1 VKTVLFLVARERF
14 ELSSAGP
21 ELAPILNQSQ
31 NPASLRIRDLKSV
44 VSEFHKHCAIDE
56 RLESRVCRDYKN
68 TALRFLRFTKGEVS
82 QESIRAYLSS
92 YMDKAPKTYNNQLCG
107 LRAFVMRF
115 LKRKELMEGFK
126 KAHEDGRYEVELPTK
141 AQIRRGFEALTD
153 DKERAIYLM
162 YASSGLRQME
172 LRRLSRFED
181 VDFRLRAVKSKH
193 NTRTKKAGVT
203 FYNEECEVYLKKYLS
218 SRRDSSETLLPISN
232 CAFYAMWRKASESA
246 GVRITPQVL
255 RKWHSTELGELGVPD
270 RYVDVFQG
278 RAPKTVI
285 AKFYT
290 GKELERLKRIYDK
303 AGLKVLS

>member
-1 VKTVLFLVARERF
+1 MVARERF
-14 ELSSAGP
+14 KLLSAGP
-21 ELAPILNQSQ
+21 ELAPILNQRP
-31 NPASLRIRDLKSV
+31 NMASLRIRDAKSV
-44 VSEFHKHCAIDE
+44 ASEFHKHCAIDE
-56 RLESRVCRDYKN
+56 RLEVRVCRDYKN

-92 YMDKAPKTYNNQLCG
+92 YVDKAPKTYNNQLCG

-126 KAHEDGRYEVELPTK
+126 KAHEDSDVEVELPSK
-141 AQIRRGFEALTD
+141 DQLKKGFESLSD

-172 LRRLSRFED
+172 LRRLSRFTD
-181 VDFRLRAVKSKH
+181 VDFSLRAVKSKH

-203 FYNEECEVYLKKYLS
+203 FYNKECEVHLTKYLG
-218 SRRDSSETLLPISN
+218 SRRDSSGTLLPISN
-232 CAFYAMWRKASESA
+232 CAFYAMWRKVSKNA
-246 GVRITPQVL
+246 GVKITPQVL
-255 RKWHSTELGELGVPD
+255 RKWHSTELGERGVPD

-303 AGLKVLS
+303 AELKVLS

>member
-1 VKTVLFLVARERF
+1 MVTRERF
-14 ELSSAGP
+14 ELSSVGP
-21 ELAPILNQSQ
+21 ELAPILNQRP
-31 NPASLRIRDLKSV
+31 NMASLRIKDLKSV
-44 VSEFHKHCAIDE
+44 ALEFLKHCAIDE
-56 RLESRVCRDYKN
+56 RLESRVCRDYRN

-82 QESIRAYLSS
+82 QESVRAYLSS
-92 YMDKAPKTYNNQLCG
+92 YVDKAPKTYNNQLCG

-126 KAHEDGRYEVELPTK
+126 KAHEDSVCEVELPSRVQLRK
-141 AQIRRGFEALTD
+141 GFECLSS

-172 LRRLSRFED
+172 LRRLSRFDD

-203 FYNEECEVYLKKYLS
+203 FYNEECEEYLTKYLG
-218 SRRDSSETLLPISN
+218 SRRDSSGTLLPISS
-232 CAFYAMWRKASESA
+232 CAFYAMWRKISESA
-246 GVRITPQVL
+246 GVKITPQVL
-255 RKWHSTELGELGVPD
+255 RKWHSTELGERGVPD

-303 AGLKVLS
+303 ASLKVLN

>member
-1 VKTVLFLVARERF
+1 MVARERF

-21 ELAPILNQSQ
+21 ELAPILNQRL
-31 NPASLRIRDLKSV
+31 NMASLRIRDLKSV
-44 VSEFHKHCAIDE
+44 ASEFQKHCAIDE
-56 RLESRVCRDYKN
+56 RLETRVCRDYRN

-82 QESIRAYLSS
+82 QESVRAYLSS
-92 YMDKAPKTYNNQLCG
+92 YVEKAPKTYNNQLCG

-126 KAHEDGRYEVELPTK
+126 KAHEDGNFEVELPTK
-141 AQIRRGFEALTD
+141 AQIRRGFEALSD
-153 DKERAIYLM
+153 DKERAIYLL

-172 LRRLSRFED
+172 LRKLNRFTD
-181 VDFRLRAVKSKH
+181 IDFNLRAVKSKH

-232 CAFYAMWRKASESA
+232 CAFYAMWKNVSESA
-246 GVRITPQVL
+246 GVKITPQVL
-255 RKWHSTELGELGVPD
+255 RKWHSTELGERGVPD

-303 AGLKVLS
+303 AELKVLS

>member
-1 VKTVLFLVARERF
+1 M
-14 ELSSAGP
+14 
-21 ELAPILNQSQ
+21 
-31 NPASLRIRDLKSV
+31 ASLRIRDLKSV
-44 VSEFHKHCAIDE
+44 ALEFHKHCTIDE
-56 RLESRVCRDYKN
+56 RLEARVCRDYRN

-82 QESIRAYLSS
+82 QESVRAYLSS
-92 YMDKAPKTYNNQLCG
+92 YVEKAPKTYNNQLCG

-126 KAHEDGRYEVELPTK
+126 KAHEDSNFEVELPTK
-141 AQIRRGFEALTD
+141 AQIQRGFEALGD
-153 DKERAIYLM
+153 DKEKAIYLM

-172 LRRLSRFED
+172 LRRLSRFD
-181 VDFRLRAVKSKH
+181 DIDFRLRAVKSKH

-203 FYNEECEVYLKKYLS
+203 FYNQECEVYLRKYLS
-218 SRRDSSETLLPISN
+218 SRQDSSETLLPISN
-232 CAFYAMWRKASESA
+232 CAFYAMWKKVSESA
-246 GVRITPQVL
+246 GVKITPQVL

-303 AGLKVLS
+303 AELKVLN

>member
-1 VKTVLFLVARERF
+1 MVARERF

-21 ELAPILNQSQ
+21 ELAPILNQRQ
-31 NPASLRIRDLKSV
+31 NMASLRIRDLKGV
-44 VSEFHKHCAIDE
+44 ALGFHKHCAIDE
-56 RLESRVCRDYKN
+56 RLEARVCRDYRN
-68 TALRFLRFTKGEVS
+68 TALRFLRFAKGEVS
-82 QESIRAYLSS
+82 QESVRAYLSS
-92 YMDKAPKTYNNQLCG
+92 YVDKAPKTYNNQLCG

-141 AQIRRGFEALTD
+141 VQIRRGFEALSG

-162 YASSGLRQME
+162 YATSGLRQME
-172 LRRLSRFED
+172 LRRLSRSD
-181 VDFRLRAVKSKH
+181 VNFGLRAVKSKH

-218 SRRDSSETLLPISN
+218 SRRDSLQTLLPISN
-232 CAFYAMWRKASESA
+232 CAFYAMWRKVSKSA
-246 GVRITPQVL
+246 GVKITPQVL

-290 GKELERLKRIYDK
+290 GKELERLKRIYEK
-303 AGLKVLS
+303 ASLKVLN

>member
-1 VKTVLFLVARERF
+1 MVARERF

-21 ELAPILNQSQ
+21 ELSPIQ
-31 NPASLRIRDLKSV
+31 NRSDNLASLRIRDVKSV
-44 VSEFHKHCAIDE
+44 VSKFEEHCAVDE
-56 RLESRVCRDYKN
+56 RLMPRVCRDYRN
-68 TALRFLRFTKGEVS
+68 TVLRLLRFAKGEVS
-82 QESIRAYLSS
+82 QESVRAYLSS
-92 YMDKAPKTYNNQLCG
+92 YVEKKPKTYNNQLCG

-115 LKRKELMEGFK
+115 LKHKEMMESFK
-126 KAHEDGRYEVELPTK
+126 KAHEDSNPEVELPTK
-141 AQIRRGFEALTD
+141 AQIKKGFECLTS
-153 DKERAIYLM
+153 DKERAIYLL

-172 LRRLSRFED
+172 LRGLSRFDD
-181 VDFRLRAVKSKH
+181 VDFHLRAVKSKH

-203 FYNEECEVYLKKYLS
+203 FYNEECEEYLKRYLDARKDGS
-218 SRRDSSETLLPISN
+218 ERLFPMSNYYFYLIWKRVSR
-232 CAFYAMWRKASESA
+232 AA

-255 RKWHSTELGELGVPD
+255 RKWHSTELGERGVPD

-303 AGLKVLS
+303 AALRVFN

>member
-1 VKTVLFLVARERF
+1 MVARGRF

-21 ELAPILNQSQ
+21 ELAPILNQRQ
-31 NPASLRIRDLKSV
+31 NMASLRIRDLKSV
-44 VSEFHKHCAIDE
+44 ALEFHKHCAIDE
-56 RLESRVCRDYKN
+56 RLEARVCRDYKN

-82 QESIRAYLSS
+82 QESIRSYLSS
-92 YMDKAPKTYNNQLCG
+92 YVDKAPKTYNNQLCG

-126 KAHEDGRYEVELPTK
+126 KAHEDGQYEVELPSK
-141 AQIRRGFEALTD
+141 VQIRKGFEALGD
-153 DKERAIYLM
+153 NKERAIYLM

-172 LRRLSRFED
+172 LHRLSRFDD

-232 CAFYAMWRKASESA
+232 CAFYAMWRKAGESA

-255 RKWHSTELGELGVPD
+255 RKWHSTELGERGVPD

-303 AGLKVLS
+303 AELRVLT

>member
-1 VKTVLFLVARERF
+1 M
-14 ELSSAGP
+14 
-21 ELAPILNQSQ
+21 
-31 NPASLRIRDLKSV
+31 ASLRVRDLKSV
-44 VSEFHKHCAIDE
+44 ATEFQKHCAIDE
-56 RLESRVCRDYKN
+56 RLQPRVVRDYKN

-82 QESIRAYLSS
+82 QESVRAYLSS
-92 YMDKAPKTYNNQLCG
+92 YVEKAPKTYNNQLCG

-126 KAHEDGRYEVELPTK
+126 KAHEDSNFEVELPTK
-141 AQIRRGFEALTD
+141 AQIQRGFEALGD
-153 DKERAIYLM
+153 DKEKAIYLM

-172 LRRLSRFED
+172 LRRLSRFD
-181 VDFRLRAVKSKH
+181 DIDFRLRAVKSKH

-203 FYNEECEVYLKKYLS
+203 FYNQECEVYLRKYLS
-218 SRRDSSETLLPISN
+218 SRQDSSETLLPISN
-232 CAFYAMWRKASESA
+232 CAFYAMWKKVSESA
-246 GVRITPQVL
+246 GVKITPQVL
-255 RKWHSTELGELGVPD
+255 RKWHSTELGERGVPD

-303 AGLKVLS
+303 AGLTVLS

>member
-1 VKTVLFLVARERF
+1 MVARERF

-21 ELAPILNQSQ
+21 ELSPIQNQSD
-31 NPASLRIRDLKSV
+31 NLASLRIRDVKSV
-44 VSEFHKHCAIDE
+44 VSKFEEHCAVDE
-56 RLESRVCRDYKN
+56 RLMPRVCRDYRN
-68 TALRFLRFTKGEVS
+68 TVLRFLRFAKGEVS
-82 QESIRAYLSS
+82 QESVRAYLSS
-92 YMDKAPKTYNNQLCG
+92 YVKKKPKTYNNQLCG

-126 KAHEDGRYEVELPTK
+126 KAHEDSNFEVELPTK
-141 AQIRRGFEALTD
+141 AQLKKGFESLSD

-172 LRRLSRFED
+172 LRRLSRFD
-181 VDFRLRAVKSKH
+181 DIDFRLRAVKSKH

-203 FYNEECEVYLKKYLS
+203 FYNEECEVCLNRYLS
-218 SRRDSSETLLPISN
+218 ARKDGSERLFPMSNYHFYMIWKRIS
-232 CAFYAMWRKASESA
+232 KAA

-255 RKWHSTELGELGVPD
+255 RKWHSTELGERGVPD

-290 GKELERLKRIYDK
+290 GKELERLERIYDK
-303 AGLKVLS
+303 VGIKVLD